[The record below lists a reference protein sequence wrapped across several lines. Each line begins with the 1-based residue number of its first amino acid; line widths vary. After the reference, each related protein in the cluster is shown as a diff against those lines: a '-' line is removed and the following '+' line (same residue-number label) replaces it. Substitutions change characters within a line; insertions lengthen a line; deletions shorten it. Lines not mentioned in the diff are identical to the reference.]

1 MKIVVKVYS
10 ANLIANS
17 YENSEGMVLCVNK
30 IFQANSAWEWF
41 CEEKL
46 L

>member
-1 MKIVVKVYS
+1 MKIVVNVCS

-30 IFQANSAWEWF
+30 IFQASSV
-41 CEEKL
+41 
-46 L
+46 